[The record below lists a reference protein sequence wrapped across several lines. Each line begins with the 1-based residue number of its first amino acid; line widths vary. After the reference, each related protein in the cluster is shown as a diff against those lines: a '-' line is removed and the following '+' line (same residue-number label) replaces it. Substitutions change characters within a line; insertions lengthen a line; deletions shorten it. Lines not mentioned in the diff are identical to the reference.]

1 MRMRTLRAAWPAA
14 LVAMLF
20 AAGTAP
26 AWAELGGAPMQT
38 PAGATIQKSAA
49 RAHAAAAAS
58 STSSISA
65 AASYTVRQ
73 TTLSTGTLVREYIGQ
88 NGSVFGVAWQ
98 GPRMPDVAALLGS
111 YFPQAASAVEAARA
125 ARGGGRGPANVRQPN
140 LVVHSAGHPG
150 LFAGQAYLPQ
160 SLPSGVTGSDIQ

>member
-1 MRMRTLRAAWPAA
+1 MRTLRAAWPAA
-14 LVAMLF
+14 LVATLF

-38 PAGATIQKSAA
+38 PAGATVNPSGAV
-49 RAHAAAAAS
+49 AHAAVAAS
-58 STSSISA
+58 SGTST

-73 TTLSTGTLVREYIGQ
+73 TTLSTGTVVREYIAQ
-88 NGSVFGVAWQ
+88 NGAVFGVAWQ

-125 ARGGGRGPANVRQPN
+125 ARGGGRGPASVRQPN
-140 LVVHSAGHPG
+140 LVVHSGGHPG

-160 SLPSGVTGSDIQ
+160 ALPSGVTGSDIQ